1 MDNLEGKFK
10 AYDSARR
17 KESADEHRLSDVKA
31 KLIFSAERRL
41 RPYLL
46 KVAGAKILS
55 TKIDSLD
62 ITEDAETGAPVLSGK
77 VISEVAFIAGKTEKI
92 ASIPVTVVEGEP
104 EILASDI
111 QTALDNAVPMKEAIV
126 SAASAVVTASL
137 SDFKV
142 VDDGTR
148 YLKIYHTAAYG
159 DLEAIGAVSK
169 EEYVSSDK
177 KALLSEMLKDEAVSW
192 PADVNF
198 TGEFVEPAII
208 EATTS
213 ETPRYVVHAD
223 PTIAKEAEVDQT
235 WNYKVAD
242 TSRLAAEAAQ
252 KSMDDLKSRVT
263 QRALSAFTDAWKSRG
278 TGNVKIK
285 NTASTWEHASGVG
298 EITIEAEVTDG
309 KEVKLVPFKVTVSGN
324 SMKLPD
330 FTQLSAML
338 KEAKVVD
345 NTKHGEDTKKN
356 IVLEKKPLE
365 KKASAMAP
373 SRNNYQEVVRL
384 PKDFLPA
391 SLKEGD
397 VIEVDGLRYKLSSKS
412 EGQLSNQR
420 DTASYWTFT
429 RCSNEEKPIYKQDA
443 Y

>member
-17 KESADEHRLSDVKA
+17 KESADESRLSDVKA
-31 KLIFSAERRL
+31 KLIYSAERRL
-41 RPYLL
+41 RPHLL
-46 KVAGAKILS
+46 KIAGAKILS

-62 ITEDAETGAPVLSGK
+62 ITEDPETGAPVLSGK
-77 VISEVAFIAGKTEKI
+77 VISEVAFIQGKAEKI

-104 EILASDI
+104 EIIAKDI
-111 QTALDNAVPMKEAIV
+111 EAAIAAAVPAKEAVV
-126 SAASAVVTASL
+126 STASSVVNASL

-159 DLEAIGAVSK
+159 DLEPIGAVSK
-169 EEYVSSDK
+169 EEYVTADK
-177 KALLSEMLKDEAVSW
+177 KVLLSEMFKDEAVAW
-192 PADVNF
+192 PADVAF
-198 TGEFVEPAII
+198 TGEFTEPAII
-208 EATTS
+208 DAAVPADTN
-213 ETPRYVVHAD
+213 YVVKAD
-223 PTIAKEAEVDQT
+223 PAIAKEAEVDQT
-235 WNYKVAD
+235 WNYKTTD
-242 TSRLAAEAAQ
+242 TTRLAAEAAQ
-252 KSMDDLKSRVT
+252 KSFDDMKSRVT

-285 NTASTWEHASGVG
+285 NTASTWELASGVG

-309 KEVKLVPFKVTVSGN
+309 KEVKLVPFKVAVSGN
-324 SMKLPD
+324 TMKLPD

-338 KEAKVVD
+338 KEAKVVSNVKQGE
-345 NTKHGEDTKKN
+345 NTTKN
-356 IVLEKKPLE
+356 IVIE
-365 KKASAMAP
+365 KKATAMSP
-373 SRNNYQEVVRL
+373 NRNDFQEVVRL

-391 SLKEGD
+391 TLKEGD
-397 VIEVDGLRYKLSSKS
+397 VIEVDGLRYRLSSKS

-420 DTASYWTFT
+420 DTASYWTFL
-429 RCSNEEKPIYKQDA
+429 RVDNQNSAKPVYKQQA

>member
-1 MDNLEGKFK
+1 MDNLEGRFK

-31 KLIFSAERRL
+31 KLIYSAERRL
-41 RPYLL
+41 RPHLL
-46 KVAGAKILS
+46 KIAGAKILS
-55 TKIDSLD
+55 TKIDTLD
-62 ITEDAETGAPVLSGK
+62 ISEDPDTGAPVLSGK
-77 VISEVAFIAGKTEKI
+77 VISEVAFISGKTEKI
-92 ASIPVTVVEGEP
+92 ATIPVTVVEGEP
-104 EILASDI
+104 EIIVRDI
-111 QTALDNAVPMKEAIV
+111 ETALENAVPAKEAIV

-159 DLEAIGAVSK
+159 DLEPIGAVSK

-177 KALLSEMLKDEAVSW
+177 KTLLSEMLKDEAVAW
-192 PADVNF
+192 PADVTF
-198 TGEFVEPAII
+198 TGEFTEPAII
-208 EATTS
+208 EAAV
-213 ETPRYVVHAD
+213 PADVHYVVKAD
-223 PTIAKEAEVDQT
+223 PALTKEAEVDQT
-235 WNYKVAD
+235 WNYKVTD
-242 TSRLAAEAAQ
+242 STRLAAEAAQ
-252 KSMDDLKSRVT
+252 KSLDDMKSRVT

-285 NTASTWEHASGVG
+285 NTASTWELASGVG

-309 KEVKLVPFKVTVSGN
+309 KEVKLVPFKVAVSGN
-324 SMKLPD
+324 TMRLPD

-338 KEAKVVD
+338 KEAKVISNVKQGE
-345 NTKHGEDTKKN
+345 NTTKN
-356 IVLEKKPLE
+356 IVLEKKATPMSPN
-365 KKASAMAP
+365 K
-373 SRNNYQEVVRL
+373 NDFQEVIRL

-412 EGQLSNQR
+412 EGQLSNER

-429 RCSNEEKPIYKQDA
+429 RCDNHNSSKPVYKQQA

>member
-1 MDNLEGKFK
+1 MDSLENKFK

-31 KLIFSAERRL
+31 KLIYSAERKL
-41 RPYLL
+41 RPHLL
-46 KVAGAKILS
+46 SVAGKILS
-55 TKIDSLD
+55 TKIENLD
-62 ITEDAETGAPVLSGK
+62 ITEDSESGAPVLSGR
-77 VISEVAFIAGKTEKI
+77 VISEVSFLDGKTEKI
-92 ASIPVTVVEGEP
+92 AAVPITVLEGQP
-104 EILASDI
+104 EVIAKDLE
-111 QTALDNAVPMKEAIV
+111 TALKDALPAKEAV
-126 SAASAVVTASL
+126 TSTASSVVAASL

-159 DLEAIGAVSK
+159 DLEPIGAISK
-169 EEYVSSDK
+169 EEYVTADK
-177 KALLSEMLKDEAVSW
+177 KNLLSEMLKDEAVSW

-198 TGEFVEPAII
+198 TGEFTEPAIV
-208 EATTS
+208 EATT
-213 ETPRYVVHAD
+213 ETPEYVVKAD
-223 PTIAKEAEVDQT
+223 PAAVNKEAEVDNT

-252 KSMDDLKSRVT
+252 RSFDDLKSRVT

-285 NTASTWEHASGVG
+285 NTASTWEMASGVG
-298 EITIEAEVTDG
+298 EITIEAEVIDG
-309 KEVKLVPFKVTVSGN
+309 KETKLVPFKVSVSGN
-324 SMKLPD
+324 TMKLPD

-338 KEAKVVD
+338 KEAKVVSNEKQGE
-345 NTKHGEDTKKN
+345 NTTKN
-356 IVLEKKPLE
+356 ISIE
-365 KKASAMAP
+365 KKATPMAP
-373 SRNNYQEVVRL
+373 TRNNYQEVVRL

-397 VIEVDGLRYKLSSKS
+397 VIEVDGLRYRLSSKS
-412 EGQLSNQR
+412 EGQLSAQR

-429 RCSNEEKPIYKQDA
+429 RCDNQNSAKPIYRQEA